1 MDKRTRKWKFT
12 LQPAGYFNSHK
23 DYNLGGSVAYQGEK
37 YSFTTEVNSSA
48 NPSGDKTHEVK
59 VAIITT
65 NNDGRNLQRCGG
77 LQVLRD
83 GPGYKQHT
91 DSQGTSY
98 TTLRGINVYVHHS
111 QTNDSFGNKGH
122 NLGGSVAYQGEKN
135 SFMIGAHSSVYSSG
149 AKTLTFNGAY
159 STKNN
164 DGSNFQIRGKVQ
176 VLSLGHSYKQHTK
189 SLGGSYTTPGGKN
202 FDIRHNQKK
211 NTFGNKMKS
220 HAFRSGLKI
229 NANTLGRGIT
239 MGNY

>member
-1 MDKRTRKWKFT
+1 MDTCTRKWKFT
-12 LQPAGYFNSHK
+12 LPPAGYFNSRK

-37 YSFTTEVNSSA
+37 YSFTTEANSSV
-48 NPSGDKTHEVK
+48 NPSGEKKHEVK
-59 VAIITT
+59 ATLVIT
-65 NNDGRNLQRCGG
+65 NNDGRNFQICGG
-77 LQVLRD
+77 LQVLSF

-98 TTLRGINVYVHHS
+98 NTPGGINVDVQYG

-149 AKTLTFNGAY
+149 AKSQTFNGAY

-176 VLSLGHSYKQHTK
+176 VSNLGHSYKQRTK
-189 SLGGSYTTPGGKN
+189 SLGGSYTTPGGIN

-211 NTFGNKMKS
+211 DTFGNKMKS